1 MNPKVRAVG
10 LRGVLVCAAALLVF
24 AAGPVSMAAA
34 ERETPGLTPLVMF
47 PAFHFTKLRVT
58 VHNQVAAP
66 DCPASGSFED
76 WFQNDHP
83 SATFSQVCQDKLL
96 TLRFDASAGGKP
108 FRERFSNQ
116 RGVRVEI
123 IDYGR
128 TDSAPFY
135 EAMYAR
141 LEAAGYQRDRN
152 IRVAG
157 YDSRLTPDMGD
168 FLGRTRR
175 LIEDTFRDNGNR
187 PVHLAGH
194 SNGPLYAQYLLTH
207 TSQAWRDKFIHGFTP
222 IAGNFP
228 GQGGVYLLNF
238 TGLNI
243 IDFTF
248 PTTHDNAE
256 SSARMY
262 LSAPSTYMSSA
273 DPNIF
278 DSKEIVI
285 QDASTGRSYTPSDFP
300 SLFRDAGLADAGR
313 IAEHYIGFV
322 EFADRAHFPQVD
334 VFAEKGSGIDTVVGV
349 RLPNLSV
356 GQVVDA
362 NTQFFTRDG
371 DINQED
377 LTNEA
382 VGVWSQMRC
391 FHFSLTDSP
400 GVNHF
405 ELPSNAALLT
415 RLVSTLAL
423 PRSDC

>member
-1 MNPKVRAVG
+1 MNLKLRAPAVRTA
-10 LRGVLVCAAALLVF
+10 LASAIALLVL
-24 AAGPVSMAAA
+24 AGGPVGMAAP
-34 ERETPGLTPLVMF
+34 ERETRGLTPLVMF
-47 PAFHFTKLRVT
+47 PAFHFTRLRVT
-58 VHNQVAAP
+58 VHNQVVAP
-66 DCPASGSFED
+66 GCPTSGSFED

-83 SATFSQVCQDKLL
+83 SATFSQVCQDRLL
-96 TLRFDASAGGKP
+96 TLRFDAHSGGKP
-108 FRERFSNQ
+108 FSERFSNE

-123 IDYGR
+123 IDYGK
-128 TDSAPFY
+128 TQSAPAY

-141 LEAAGYQRDRN
+141 LEAVGYQRNRD

-168 FLGRTRR
+168 FLERTKR
-175 LIEDTFRDNGNR
+175 LIESTFRENGNR

-207 TSQAWRDKFIHGFTP
+207 TSQEWRDKFIHGFTP

-248 PTTHDNAE
+248 PTTAENAE

-273 DPNIF
+273 DPSIF
-278 DSKEIVI
+278 DRKEVVF

-300 SLFRDAGLADAGR
+300 KLFRDAGLPDAAR
-313 IAEHYIGFV
+313 IAEHYVGFV
-322 EFADRAHFPQVD
+322 KFADRAHFPRVD
-334 VFAEKGSGIDTVVGV
+334 VFAEKGSGIDTVVGI

-362 NTQFFTRDG
+362 HTQFFTRDG

-377 LTNEA
+377 LTNDA

-405 ELPSNAALLT
+405 ELPSNAGLLD
-415 RLVSTLAL
+415 RLVSALAL

>member
-1 MNPKVRAVG
+1 MNLKSRAVG
-10 LRGVLVCAAALLVF
+10 LRSALACAAALLLL
-24 AAGPVSMAAA
+24 AGGPVSMAAQ
-34 ERETPGLTPLVMF
+34 ERESRGLTPLVMF

-66 DCPASGSFED
+66 GCPASGSFED

-83 SATFSQVCQDKLL
+83 SAAFSQACQDKLL
-96 TLRFDASAGGKP
+96 TLRFDAGSEGKP

-123 IDYGR
+123 IDYGK
-128 TDSAPFY
+128 TDSAPAY

-141 LEAAGYQRDRN
+141 LEAAGYQRNRN

-157 YDSRLTPDMGD
+157 YDSRLTPDVGD
-168 FLGRTRR
+168 FLERTKR
-175 LIEDTFRDNGNR
+175 LIEHTFRDNGNR

-207 TSQAWRDKFIHGFTP
+207 TSQEWRDKFIHGFTP

-248 PTTHDNAE
+248 PQTRENAE

-273 DPNIF
+273 DPSIF
-278 DSKEIVI
+278 DSNEIVI

-300 SLFRDAGLADAGR
+300 
-313 IAEHYIGFV
+313 
-322 EFADRAHFPQVD
+322 
-334 VFAEKGSGIDTVVGV
+334 KGS
-349 RLPNLSV
+349 LS
-356 GQVVDA
+356 
-362 NTQFFTRDG
+362 N
-371 DINQED
+371 
-377 LTNEA
+377 
-382 VGVWSQMRC
+382 
-391 FHFSLTDSP
+391 
-400 GVNHF
+400 
-405 ELPSNAALLT
+405 
-415 RLVSTLAL
+415 
-423 PRSDC
+423 